1 MCERKCSRPFNL
13 CWTKFYSVRP
23 EQISWTFIENYR
35 TLLIDFFSVLYCSL
49 HRRLLKTTPSHDI
62 GPVIDYKTLNIEQLL
77 LFSFLNL
84 WTGWLG
90 HSGND
95 GNDGT
100 DDDDDGD
107 DENGDDDDDGN
118 DGAYYLKVFLK
129 TNIDYHPISLLP
141 FCRNNPVISNY
152 FSFMF
157 STTIIA
163 APLLYLVVLSLKHS
177 NYLLHS
183 FSYLWSFLLPPSL
196 YHRLMCA
203 AYLGTVVRRWWFW
216 WWWSCW

>member
-100 DDDDDGD
+100 DDDDDGG

-129 TNIDYHPISLLP
+129 TNIDYHPISRAQWECQNENFETGHLFSIVKLNFNVGLFSCIFWFEAIFISKSAI
-141 FCRNNPVISNY
+141 FCR
-152 FSFMF
+152 
-157 STTIIA
+157 
-163 APLLYLVVLSLKHS
+163 SLFTREKG
-177 NYLLHS
+177 
-183 FSYLWSFLLPPSL
+183 PK
-196 YHRLMCA
+196 
-203 AYLGTVVRRWWFW
+203 
-216 WWWSCW
+216 